1 MKELLTTAL
10 TNSSTPIKDWIDTD
24 NLYQLMQNPD
34 SLPEPWYGQLMG
46 IPQIAAYIYQIYVW
60 IKNYN
65 VEFEI

>member
-1 MKELLTTAL
+1 
-10 TNSSTPIKDWIDTD
+10 
-24 NLYQLMQNPD
+24 
-34 SLPEPWYGQLMG
+34 MG